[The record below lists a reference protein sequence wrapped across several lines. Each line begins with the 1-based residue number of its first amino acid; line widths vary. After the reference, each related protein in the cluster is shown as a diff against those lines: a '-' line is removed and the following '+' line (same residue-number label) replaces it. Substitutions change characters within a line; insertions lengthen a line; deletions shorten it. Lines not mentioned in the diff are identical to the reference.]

1 VRCAVAALAVVAC
14 GGVEQG
20 VAGQL
25 SSEGLYA
32 DIARKTITDDARE
45 LSPAYELWSDGA
57 VKRRWIRLP
66 PGGEIDTTDMDHWQ
80 LPVGTKLFKEFAVGG
95 RRIETRLIERVG
107 SDDYRFEAFV
117 WLPDES
123 DAVLASEG
131 VTDVY
136 GTGYDVPSTELC
148 MTCHTSEPGRSL
160 GVSAVQLA
168 GMLDDLPLT
177 ARPVRQPVIPE
188 PALGVLHA
196 NCGHCHTEGGTAPM
210 QTLRV
215 SVADSDR
222 TIEDTA
228 IYRTTVG
235 QPVTVWIDHGV
246 DYRIVP
252 GNADASAIAV
262 RMSRRGSIDQMPP
275 IGTNHVYDEGLTTVR
290 QWIDSLAP

>member
-1 VRCAVAALAVVAC
+1 
-14 GGVEQG
+14 VEQG
-20 VAGQL
+20 GEGQL

-32 DIARKTITDDARE
+32 DTAHKTIADDARE
-45 LSPAYELWSDGA
+45 LSPAYVLWSDGA
-57 VKRRWIRLP
+57 AKQRWIVLP

-80 LPVGTKLFKEFAVGG
+80 LPVGTKLFKEFVVGG
-95 RRIETRLIERVG
+95 RRIETRMIERVG

-123 DAVLASEG
+123 DAVPASVG

-136 GTGYDVPSTELC
+136 GTGYDVPSTDLC
-148 MTCHTSEPGRSL
+148 INCHQSEPGRSL

-168 GMLDDLPLT
+168 GMLDELPLT
-177 ARPVRQPVIPE
+177 ARPARAPVIPE

-196 NCGHCHTEGGTAPM
+196 NCGHCHTEGGTASM
-210 QTLRV
+210 QTLRF

-222 TIEDTA
+222 AIEDTE

-235 QPVTVWIDHGV
+235 QRVTAWTDHGF

-252 GNADASAIAV
+252 GNADASAITE
-262 RMSRRGSIDQMPP
+262 RMSRRGSTDQMPP
-275 IGTNHVYDEGLTTVR
+275 IGTNHVYDTGLTVVR
-290 QWIDSLAP
+290 QWIDSLPMRVR